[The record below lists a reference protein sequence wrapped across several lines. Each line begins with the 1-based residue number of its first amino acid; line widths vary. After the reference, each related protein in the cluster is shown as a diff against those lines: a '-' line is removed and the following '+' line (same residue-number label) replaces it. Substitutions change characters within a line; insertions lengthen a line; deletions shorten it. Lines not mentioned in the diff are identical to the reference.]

1 MVILAVFVITSLI
14 KGFFKQIFKIAVTI
28 GAFLIA
34 YFFCDNLSNFLEN
47 KFQLLTKLSDKIVT
61 LFDVPAEAL
70 KGNIEETIVSA
81 VESMNLPQFIAEA
94 AVKSLGS
101 LSNTIDNSI
110 IGVQTHIAGTLANYI
125 LIGASFIGL
134 LIVSRLLLSIVS
146 MILSKLVELPI
157 IKSID
162 KILGGVMGLF
172 GGFVVLTVLIYLISV
187 IHGDLFNT
195 VRESN
200 SFMYE
205 FLHKYNFIEAI
216 ISAIVSKF

>member
-1 MVILAVFVITSLI
+1 
-14 KGFFKQIFKIAVTI
+14 
-28 GAFLIA
+28 
-34 YFFCDNLSNFLEN
+34 
-47 KFQLLTKLSDKIVT
+47 
-61 LFDVPAEAL
+61 
-70 KGNIEETIVSA
+70 
-81 VESMNLPQFIAEA
+81 MNLPQFIAEA

-146 MILSKLVELPI
+146 MILSKVVELPI

-162 KILGGVMGLF
+162 KILGGVMGLI

-187 IHGDLFNT
+187 IPGDLFNT